1 MKKFACLLASV
12 FAASA
17 LTGCGSY
24 SGDVALGMAKAVA
37 AGDAEKLASYCSP
50 EYKDRCNVKY
60 AKWFIEDYQKNF
72 AALKK
77 YYPKAQEPGFEIGQ
91 KRHMGPELD
100 EVLVLDVKNR
110 PGSKD
115 DPSDYIFKFKI
126 ADKGAV
132 ELYVGSNYHDW
143 RYSSETE
150 LSGLGSQAL
159 KDEFQV
165 NDFRRVTQP

>member
-17 LTGCGSY
+17 LTGCGSD

-72 AALKK
+72 ATLKIRSIT
-77 YYPKAQEPGFEIGQ
+77 PRLRSPGLRSG
-91 KRHMGPELD
+91 RRDTWDL
-100 EVLVLDVKNR
+100 
-110 PGSKD
+110 
-115 DPSDYIFKFKI
+115 
-126 ADKGAV
+126 
-132 ELYVGSNYHDW
+132 
-143 RYSSETE
+143 SSMRFWC
-150 LSGLGSQAL
+150 LM
-159 KDEFQV
+159 
-165 NDFRRVTQP
+165 

>member
-17 LTGCGSY
+17 LTGCGSD

-91 KRHMGPELD
+91 KRHMGPPVFSTSYLN
-100 EVLVLDVKNR
+100 KANR
-110 PGSKD
+110 HK
-115 DPSDYIFKFKI
+115 
-126 ADKGAV
+126 A
-132 ELYVGSNYHDW
+132 
-143 RYSSETE
+143 
-150 LSGLGSQAL
+150 
-159 KDEFQV
+159 
-165 NDFRRVTQP
+165 